1 MNNLQKLI
9 KKIYKNRQKAHDILL
24 QCDIELDKII
34 KELYKNK
41 H

>member
-9 KKIYKNRQKAHDILL
+9 KKIYQNRQKAHDILL